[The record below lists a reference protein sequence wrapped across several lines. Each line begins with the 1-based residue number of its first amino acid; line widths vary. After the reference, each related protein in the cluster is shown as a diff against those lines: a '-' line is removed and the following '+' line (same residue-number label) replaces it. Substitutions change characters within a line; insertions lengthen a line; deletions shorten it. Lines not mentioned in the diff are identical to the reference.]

1 MSPESS
7 AIHERGE
14 FWSTPHDGLGTDDGG
29 AALEIENEFRR
40 RIQGLRGLTRRE
52 RAAAYRAAKKW
63 YREALLALREK
74 LSRDRQAAWLAL
86 RNRTRQ
92 RRFGGSGPQC

>member
-1 MSPESS
+1 VSPENS

-40 RIQGLRGLTRRE
+40 RMQGLRGLTRRE

-63 YREALLALREK
+63 YREALVALREK
-74 LSRDRQAAWLAL
+74 QSRDRQAAWSVRRA
-86 RNRTRQ
+86 RA
-92 RRFGGSGPQC
+92 RRFAPIGPSP